1 MKSITIQAPA
11 TVANLVCGF
20 DILGLALESPADT
33 MTMSLLNDPIVEIEH
48 TDQFGLPTVPSEN
61 VCGVVLKK
69 IMEAT
74 DHAFGFRVRI
84 EKRIKPGSGLG
95 SSAASSAGAAV
106 GAHLLL
112 DERFSKEELV
122 HFATFGEEL
131 ASGVRHADNV
141 APCIYGGITLI
152 RSNNPLDI
160 IPLASPD
167 LYVAV
172 VHPQIEIKTSD
183 ARKIL
188 RKNVELQTAIEQWG
202 NVAGLVTG
210 ILQQDNQ
217 LISRSLQDK
226 IIEPMR
232 SILIPQYDQLKKD
245 CLDAGAL
252 GGGISGSGPSVFM
265 LCETRAIADKVS
277 DIMHETYNK
286 QSIQHFIYTSKINPN
301 GITQTS

>member
-1 MKSITIQAPA
+1 MKSVTIQSPA
-11 TVANLVCGF
+11 TIANLVCGF
-20 DILGLALESPADT
+20 DIMGLALTNPADT
-33 MTMSLLNDPIVEIEH
+33 MTLSLLEEPIIEIEH
-48 TDQFGLPTVPSEN
+48 TDNFGLPTVPSEN

-69 IMEAT
+69 MMEAT
-74 DHAFGFRVRI
+74 DNTFGFRVRI
-84 EKRIKPGSGLG
+84 EKQIKPGSGLG

-106 GAHLLL
+106 GANLLL
-112 DERFSKEELV
+112 NEKFSKKELV
-122 HFATFGEEL
+122 YFASFGEEL

-160 IPLASPD
+160 IPLTSPD

-188 RKNVELQTAIEQWG
+188 RKNVELKTAIEQWG
-202 NVAGLVTG
+202 NVAGLVAG
-210 ILQQDNQ
+210 LLQNDMK
-217 LISRSLQDK
+217 LIARSLEDK

-232 SILIPQYDQLKKD
+232 SILIPKFDVLKQD
-245 CLDAGAL
+245 CLNEGAL

-265 LCETRAIADKVS
+265 LCETEEIAKNVAN
-277 DIMHETYNK
+277 IMQTTYNELN
-286 QSIQHFIYTSKINPN
+286 INNFIYTSKINPN
-301 GITQTS
+301 GIRQLV